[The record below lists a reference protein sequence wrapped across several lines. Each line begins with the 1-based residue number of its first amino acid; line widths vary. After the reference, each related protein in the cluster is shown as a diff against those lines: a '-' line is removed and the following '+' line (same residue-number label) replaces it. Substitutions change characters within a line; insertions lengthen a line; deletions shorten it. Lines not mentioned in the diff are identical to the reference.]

1 MTCGQR
7 MRSEFRLKSFGL
19 TYNDLHVFT
28 RTPWLSNQNQLPF
41 LLYRVAVCLYHVVI
55 YVGLRGAL
63 GGFQPLN
70 LIYLTDWAYISLTL
84 HTALNALLCL
94 ADYFNSRSQRGA
106 TSDESSDDVMDT
118 GPTIS
123 PTTTGSNAAAQES
136 IGQDSNQPLPIPWF
150 YKLSWVLYNVAFSE
164 GIHITILFWALIGG
178 DSSDVSIL
186 MHAMNSVTIVID
198 VMVSGFPCRLL
209 HFVYPLTFGAVY
221 ILFTVV
227 YWAAGGRG
235 EDNLPFIYPYLDYG
249 GNPVLAVIV
258 AVLSVVVAMPL
269 CHCVVFALALARES
283 LVRLLQRCPPGDSQ
297 NVNVTGSVDAGLENH
312 ANSTCRSGSLTSI
325 ECTAL

>member
-1 MTCGQR
+1 

-41 LLYRVAVCLYHVVI
+41 LLYRLAVCLYHVVI

-94 ADYFNSRSQRGA
+94 ADYFNSRSQ
-106 TSDESSDDVMDT
+106 
-118 GPTIS
+118 
-123 PTTTGSNAAAQES
+123 QS
-136 IGQDSNQPLPIPWF
+136 IGQDSSQPLPIPWF

-186 MHAMNSVTIVID
+186 MHAINSVTIVID

-258 AVLSVVVAMPL
+258 AVLSVVV
-269 CHCVVFALALARES
+269 
-283 LVRLLQRCPPGDSQ
+283 
-297 NVNVTGSVDAGLENH
+297 
-312 ANSTCRSGSLTSI
+312 
-325 ECTAL
+325 